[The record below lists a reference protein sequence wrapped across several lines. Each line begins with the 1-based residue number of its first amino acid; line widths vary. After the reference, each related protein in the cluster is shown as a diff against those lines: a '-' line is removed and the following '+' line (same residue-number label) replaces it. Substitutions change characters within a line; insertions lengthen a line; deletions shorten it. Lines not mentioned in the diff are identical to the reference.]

1 MDMTLWVVVAVVIV
15 IALVVYRYRRE
26 IVLRLKGFGVDAEVR
41 AKDHE
46 KKAAT
51 EPPERGVRIGG
62 SARDNRIVTGDAA
75 PRIRRGATGGT
86 AWRSAAM
93 LEATP
98 S

>member
-1 MDMTLWVVVAVVIV
+1 MDTTLWIIAAVVI
-15 IALVVYRYRRE
+15 ALAVYRYRRE

-51 EPPERGVRIGG
+51 GPPERGVRIGG
-62 SARDNRIVTGDAA
+62 NARDNRIVTGDAA
-75 PRIRRGATGGT
+75 PRIRPGATGGA